1 MGEACYAPDEAVSFF
16 SPSVQKLYDVLHEEA
31 ADEGGD
37 SNLLEVFDDDGLL
50 WWKAV
55 AELMPALADPPSYG
69 GTLSLCRPLRRL
81 LRAAD
86 DARAALTAQRA
97 ARLRRL
103 AARWLPFEPTC
114 VRQMGR
120 SWDRRLTTLHMA
132 ELCAAI
138 DRGLGNIL
146 LLECSRVPPLLKD
159 IVGAPELVSILG
171 PTPVHLLRLLLGPPC
186 TLNVRNLV
194 WHGFPAPGEL
204 PPALLSLLLLLTAA
218 VGALLADRAVPA
230 RRQLAYSQ
238 ALLSCLQLPAVAD
251 CQVED
256 LWRLVLRSPFVPVV
270 MRPHW
275 RLALA
280 LYRHGRFGQGAVL
293 LLPQLEH
300 CLRLAFCALA
310 GCPERRRTAEHR
322 ELYTTLDHLVAGGGG
337 PLRALCGDAVLC
349 QLCDL
354 LVWPAGPRLRDRLA
368 HGEVETARLPA
379 PLAHQLLWLTG
390 QLLVTTTDWAERQP
404 APAGGTAQHSGDG
417 AEQQQYLTD
426 RSEQQ
431 RYSGDWSDLEPV
443 IRELEEADDC
453 ELGELDGCVALSE
466 TPVGGDECGTRT
478 SCVSDQSA
486 DLVCGD
492 PSSHLTPTS
501 QCVRRTSDGSVL
513 GCEDASVESSDAG
526 APCDRARCPGEF
538 GALCAGRARDWYH
551 PSFHQFSV
559 LQRAVRDLS
568 AAAEETVRRELPPE
582 GRPALTRL
590 EPLADGALSLRPP
603 TLRRP
608 RREAELLTQLQQLV
622 AALDGAWRRAATAGA
637 TWRRL
642 QEAGQ
647 LRSRQRATWGRMQSA
662 LPELHR
668 LTAGLLRLVTRQ
680 MDGLAT
686 AASTDPDGDGGGD
699 SSGRSLTR
707 QNKLL
712 LKLCEN
718 IFSSADFSRNHWLK
732 VQELATE
739 ALTDERLL
747 DRSAQL

>member
-1 MGEACYAPDEAVSFF
+1 
-16 SPSVQKLYDVLHEEA
+16 
-31 ADEGGD
+31 
-37 SNLLEVFDDDGLL
+37 
-50 WWKAV
+50 
-55 AELMPALADPPSYG
+55 MPALADPPSYG

-138 DRGLGNIL
+138 DRGLGN
-146 LLECSRVPPLLKD
+146 
-159 IVGAPELVSILG
+159 
-171 PTPVHLLRLLLGPPC
+171 VHLLRLLLGPPC

-453 ELGELDGCVALSE
+453 EL
-466 TPVGGDECGTRT
+466 
-478 SCVSDQSA
+478 
-486 DLVCGD
+486 
-492 PSSHLTPTS
+492 
-501 QCVRRTSDGSVL
+501 VL

-707 QNKLL
+707 TDFQFCTCTFLRQGVTVRQDYL
-712 LKLCEN
+712 RC
-718 IFSSADFSRNHWLK
+718 SS
-732 VQELATE
+732 
-739 ALTDERLL
+739 
-747 DRSAQL
+747 